1 MNVNSSILSIV
12 FHTNSTETESWFIP
26 VDILMIICTILVIIL
41 ATLFVLVIIFDK
53 TCHTISMMLISNSC
67 LTAIVLG
74 CISFSLSLFTL
85 ENDIKQIYYE
95 DSFCAFRAYMNYA
108 LSAAFMF
115 SFSLQAFYRYIV
127 VVYRTHLFLQSI
139 KFQVLLISLT
149 WIFSFTYPLVI
160 IFTDR
165 IIYNI
170 DNQICQLPL
179 RLSFSLIFGA
189 FCIYIIPV
197 SMTMFIYI
205 KLILYVK
212 ELRHHMII
220 VNTLSRAQRELKM
233 VQRIVTLINII
244 MTIGIPYGIFI
255 FISFFTTPPKYHFRI
270 AFVFVDAS
278 LLSVM
283 IVLFQFTDPLK
294 KSIMKRLSI
303 RPNAIAPGRPY

>member
-1 MNVNSSILSIV
+1 MNLTSSISSIV
-12 FHTNSTETESWFIP
+12 SHTNSTGTESWFIP

-41 ATLFVLVIIFDK
+41 ATLFVLIIIFDK

-115 SFSLQAFYRYIV
+115 SFLLQAFYRYIV

-139 KFQVLLISLT
+139 KLQLLLISLT

-283 IVLFQFTDPLK
+283 IVLLQFTDPLR
-294 KSIMKRLSI
+294 KSIMKRLSM